1 MARFSDM
8 PKSKISK
15 SVPQADLGLITTH
28 SSRDSFLDSLRSPSS
43 GKYKRLTIS
52 PIRYAG
58 GKSKAVG
65 TIIEHFPASLDTLI
79 SPFFGGGS
87 VELATNRFLGSSV
100 VGYEIFDVLVNYWEY
115 QINEPQALFR
125 ELQKLKPTAGEYA
138 RVKEYLKQRWDK
150 HNGLTEAPAERDGL
164 KLAAYYWFNHNL
176 SYGPGFLGWPSKMY
190 LDPDRYS
197 RMIARVRDFE
207 HRNLNVRNLSFQNA
221 FSDFPQDFFY
231 CDPPY
236 FLGESTQMFK
246 GLDPMRNF
254 PVHHD
259 AFPHEELRDL
269 LLAHKGDFVLSYNDC
284 EEIRDWYSDFQILE
298 PVWQYTMGQ
307 GEMRIGKNRQLAGDD
322 HVKQSH
328 ELLIV
333 KRSSK

>member
-1 MARFSDM
+1 MNR
-8 PKSKISK
+8 KSIKK
-15 SVPQADLGLITTH
+15 NDQQADLGLL
-28 SSRDSFLDSLRSPSS
+28 SAQSKKDYLLDSLRNPIS
-43 GKYKRLTIS
+43 GKYKRMTIS

-65 TIIEHFPASLDTLI
+65 TIIEHFPTKLDLLV

-87 VELATNRFLGSSV
+87 VELATNRFLGASV
-100 VGYEIFDVLVNYWEY
+100 VGYEIFDVLVNYWEH
-115 QINEPQALFR
+115 QINEPQSLFR
-125 ELQKLKPTAGEYA
+125 ELLKLKPTAGEYA

-150 HNGLTEAPAERDGL
+150 QKGLTEAPAARDGL

-176 SYGPGFLGWPSKMY
+176 SYGPGFLGWPSRMY
-190 LDPDRYS
+190 LDADRYS

-207 HRNLNVRNLSFQNA
+207 CQNLNVRNLSFQNA
-221 FSDFPQDFFY
+221 FADHPRAFFY

-236 FLGESTQMFK
+236 FLGDSTQMFK
-246 GLDPMRNF
+246 GLYPMRNF

-269 LLAHKGDFVLSYNDC
+269 LLSHKGDFVLSYNDC
-284 EEIRDWYSDFQILE
+284 AEIRDWYSDFEILE

-307 GEMRIGKNRQLAGDD
+307 GELRIGKNRQLAGDD

-333 KRSSK
+333 KRTSS